1 MDTIRKHV
9 INESP
14 TTQVMV
20 NTDAN
25 FGKEFYLWIK
35 EQFSDSTMIGGS
47 WESLSPEER
56 AKWTALANA
65 LLME

>member
-1 MDTIRKHV
+1 
-9 INESP
+9 
-14 TTQVMV
+14 MV
-20 NTDAN
+20 DTDAN
-25 FGKEFYLWIK
+25 FGKEFYLWVK
-35 EQFSDSTMIGGS
+35 EQFSDNTMIGGS